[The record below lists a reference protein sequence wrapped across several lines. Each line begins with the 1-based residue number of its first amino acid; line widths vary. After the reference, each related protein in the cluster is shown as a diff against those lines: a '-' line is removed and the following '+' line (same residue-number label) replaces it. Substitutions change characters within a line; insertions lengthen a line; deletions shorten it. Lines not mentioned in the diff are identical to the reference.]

1 MTMPQPNSPTTEN
14 APPPKAGL
22 RSPHQ
27 WKLWLAGLIGAR
39 YDGLT
44 HFRIVKPGVLYRCG
58 QPRNRDLDQIR
69 AEHGLGTIICARG
82 GTRHPLR
89 GRWFRKERRWA
100 EENGVRFEHL
110 RLSDKSA
117 TPGEAFET
125 AIGIMADPANHP
137 VLVHCEQGFHR
148 TGVLCAA
155 FRVALDG
162 WSLDDALAEMKS
174 LGFDPD
180 DAKRKVL
187 ITAWKEWLASR
198 SPH

>member
-1 MTMPQPNSPTTEN
+1 MKSDN
-14 APPPKAGL
+14 AQAPAPATGI

-27 WKLWLAGLIGAR
+27 WRLWLSGLIGAR

-44 HFRIVKPGVLYRCG
+44 HFQIVKPGVLYRCG
-58 QPRNRDLDQIR
+58 QPRNRDLEQIR
-69 AEHGLGTIICARG
+69 DKHGLKTIICARG

-100 EENGVRFEHL
+100 QENQIRFEHL
-110 RLSDKSA
+110 RLSDQAA
-117 TPGEAFET
+117 TPGAAFDI
-125 AIGIMADPANHP
+125 AIDILADPANHP

-155 FRVALDG
+155 FRVTLDNWTTQAALE
-162 WSLDDALAEMKS
+162 EMKS
-174 LGFDPD
+174 LGFDPA

-187 ITAWKEWLASR
+187 ITALREWLQTHSAQKKND
-198 SPH
+198 